1 METIVV
7 MTVLIKKNV
16 KKIRRKTKMINKGCQ
31 KSYSMEHTFITTK
44 PENGFYINKCVLCGY
59 KQVVNEGIFMKKVR
73 K

>member
-1 METIVV
+1 
-7 MTVLIKKNV
+7 
-16 KKIRRKTKMINKGCQ
+16 MINKGCQ
-31 KSYSMEHTFITTK
+31 KSYSMEHSFITTK